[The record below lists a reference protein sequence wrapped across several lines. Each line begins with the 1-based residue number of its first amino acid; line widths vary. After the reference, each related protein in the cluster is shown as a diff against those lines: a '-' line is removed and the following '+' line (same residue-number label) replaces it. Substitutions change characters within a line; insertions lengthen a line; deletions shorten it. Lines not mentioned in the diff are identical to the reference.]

1 MCSALL
7 ATTVPKVSAPRRIVA
22 WVRRH
27 PLAADAALAAAL
39 LVVVEQDTL
48 TNGWVRGPIA
58 LYAVAGLAMTAPLA
72 LRRRRSLLMPAIVFG
87 ALIVQDIAAGSDAR
101 TPDPQLAAWIV
112 AAYSVAAYC
121 DRRGA
126 LAGAALALGATVGWI
141 GIDDFL
147 LPVTVIGA
155 ALIAGRLV
163 HGGQLRTSELELRT
177 VALDRERDAL
187 AQAAVVEERARIA
200 RELHDVVAHSISVMG
215 VQAGAVRRLLEP
227 EQEEQREALLSVERT
242 GREALAEMR
251 RLLGI
256 LRRSDDELAHAPPPT
271 MAGVAELIGQL
282 RDAGLP
288 VDLRV
293 EGEPVPLGPG
303 VDISAYRIVQEALT
317 NTLKHAGPARAS
329 VVVRYLPRALEI
341 EVIDDGRG
349 AAHNGGGGHGLVGM
363 RERVAL
369 YGGELRAGS
378 EHGRGYAVRAR
389 LPLEPESG

>member
-1 MCSALL
+1 M
-7 ATTVPKVSAPRRIVA
+7 TAPRRIVD
-22 WVRRH
+22 WVHRH
-27 PLAADAALAAAL
+27 PLAADGAVAAAL
-39 LVVVEQDTL
+39 VVVVEQDTL
-48 TNGWVRGPIA
+48 TNDWVRGPIG

-72 LRRRRSLLMPAIVFG
+72 LRRRRPLPVAAIVFG
-87 ALIVQDIAAGSDAR
+87 ALIVQDLAAGSNAR
-101 TPDPQLAAWIV
+101 TPDTQLAAWIV

-121 DRRGA
+121 DRGGA
-126 LAGAALALGATVGWI
+126 LVGAALALGATVGWL
-141 GIDDFL
+141 GIDDLL
-147 LPVTVIGA
+147 LPVTVIGG

-163 HGGQLRTSELELRT
+163 HGRQLRTAELEERT

-187 AQAAVVEERARIA
+187 ARAAVADERARIA

-215 VQAGAVRRLLEP
+215 VQAGAVRRLLRP
-227 EQEEQREALLSVERT
+227 EQAEQREALLSVERT

-271 MAGVAELIGQL
+271 MAGVDELVAQL
-282 RDAGLP
+282 REAGLP
-288 VDLRV
+288 VELRI

-329 VVVRYLPRALEI
+329 VVVRYRPRALEL

-349 AAHNGGGGHGLVGM
+349 CAQNGGGHGLVGM

-369 YGGELRAGS
+369 YGGELRTGS
-378 EHGRGYAVRAR
+378 EHGGGYAVRAR
-389 LPLEPESG
+389 LPLEPDSK